1 MSRIVALASFWKFCF
16 GVRGLIVLVLVVGA
30 GLGWIVCQAHIH
42 AHAVA
47 AIKEAGGSVRYDW
60 SLTTGGFCREENP
73 GRQQPLP
80 ALSPWLASRLYRFTV
95 NQYDKLIEHRTIAE
109 NERDELIEGVLVN
122 KMGRNRPHIV
132 AGNKGLR
139 MLSGIIPNGWYIA
152 KEDPVVVSDWSKP
165 EPDLAIVRGQAEDYI
180 DHDVTAS
187 DLALV
192 VEIAESSLSTDQQ
205 DMAQIDASNAIPLYW
220 IIKLVDRCVEVYS
233 I

>member
-1 MSRIVALASFWKFCF
+1 M
-16 GVRGLIVLVLVVGA
+16 
-30 GLGWIVCQAHIH
+30 
-42 AHAVA
+42 
-47 AIKEAGGSVRYDW
+47 
-60 SLTTGGFCREENP
+60 
-73 GRQQPLP
+73 
-80 ALSPWLASRLYRFTV
+80 

-109 NERDELIEGVLVN
+109 NERVELIEGVLVN

-205 DMAQIDASNAIPLYW
+205 DMARSTRRVPFRCTGSLSSLTVASRSTPIQAQRVIS
-220 IIKLVDRCVEVYS
+220 LVS
-233 I
+233 G

>member
-1 MSRIVALASFWKFCF
+1 MAT
-16 GVRGLIVLVLVVGA
+16 
-30 GLGWIVCQAHIH
+30 
-42 AHAVA
+42 VA
-47 AIKEAGGSVRYDW
+47 APA
-60 SLTTGGFCREENP
+60 L
-73 GRQQPLP
+73 QQPLP
-80 ALSPWLASRLYRFTV
+80 TLSPWLASRLYRFTV

-109 NERDELIEGVLVN
+109 NERVELIEGVLVN

-205 DMAQIDASNAIPLYW
+205 DMVLIYVLSAIPLYW
-220 IIKLVDRCVEVYS
+220 IINLVDRCVEVYS
-233 I
+233 DPGAAGYQSCERISSGQYVAVVVEGVEVGRIAVADLLP